1 MVFQE
6 QQHCPLFD
14 LHLIKRLMNRQLLFS
29 RRRLFT
35 TGAAAL
41 GFPTIVPSSIFAK
54 AGRPAPSDR
63 ITVGA
68 IGWGT
73 IAGDWTP
80 SFLNHDKCQVVAV
93 ADPMKEY
100 GHYGYDGKE
109 TGGREAGKKIIDAHY
124 SQSANKPVKA
134 CTAYADFREM
144 MEKEDLDAVQISTPD
159 HWHAYMAI
167 YAARKGKHIY
177 GQKPLALNIGEGRLM
192 SDEITKAGVTWQTG
206 SQQRSEIYFRMAC
219 EMVRNNRIGKLNR
232 VRVGLPGG
240 HSNWN
245 GMADQTAP
253 APIPADFDF
262 DLWLGPAEQIDYR
275 PALLPLNWR
284 HNFNFSGGLITD
296 FGAHH
301 IDIAQWGMG
310 TEHTGPLELKNVTGK
325 LDSTALYNTA
335 SEFNFE
341 CVYENGVTL
350 HVASPDRALLPEIE
364 ASQKAAGSKK
374 PFDHVGILFEGDSG
388 KWIYVN
394 RGKISASDPA
404 ILREK
409 ITPSELHLYE
419 SRDHTDN
426 FLSSIYDG
434 KPTAA
439 PIEVSHRSITVAH
452 LANIALRSGSASL
465 KWNPQT
471 EEITGNEAA
480 SKLLSK
486 EWRKPWAL

>member
-1 MVFQE
+1 MQSS
-6 QQHCPLFD
+6 PSS
-14 LHLIKRLMNRQLLFS
+14 FS
-29 RRRLFT
+29 RRRFLT
-35 TGAAAL
+35 TSAAAL
-41 GFPTIVPSSIFAK
+41 GFPTIIPATALGK
-54 AGRPAPSDR
+54 GGRPAPSER

-80 SFLNHDKCQVVAV
+80 SFLNNDKCQVIAV

-124 SQSANKPVKA
+124 SQAANKPVKA
-134 CTAYADFREM
+134 CASYADFREM
-144 MEKEDLDAVQISTPD
+144 MEKEDLDAVQVSTPD
-159 HWHAYMAI
+159 HWHANIAV

-177 GQKPLALNIGEGRLM
+177 GQKPLALNIAEGRLM
-192 SDEITKAGVTWQTG
+192 ADEVAKAGITWQTG
-206 SQQRSEIYFRMAC
+206 SQQRSDVYFRLAC
-219 EMVRNNRIGKLNR
+219 EQVRNGRIGKLKR

-245 GMADQTAP
+245 GMADQINTAP
-253 APIPADFDF
+253 VPADFDYEM
-262 DLWLGPAEQIDYR
+262 WLGPAEQMDYR

-284 HNFNFSGGLITD
+284 HNFNFSGGMITD

-310 TEHTGPLELKNVTGK
+310 MDHSGPVELRNVSGTLNK
-325 LDSTALYNTA
+325 DALYNTA
-335 SEFNFE
+335 TAFSFE
-341 CVYENGVTL
+341 CVYESGVVM
-350 HVASPDRALLPEIE
+350 HVASPEHKLMPEVEAALANPN
-364 ASQKAAGSKK
+364 AKK
-374 PFDHVGILFEGDSG
+374 PFDHVGVMFEGDEG

-394 RGKISASDPA
+394 RGKITASNPE

-409 ITPSELHLYE
+409 ATESEIHLYE
-419 SRDHTDN
+419 SKDHTDN
-426 FLSSIYDG
+426 FLSCIYDG
-434 KPTAA
+434 KPTAT
-439 PIEVSHRSITVAH
+439 PIEVSHRSISIAH
-452 LANIALRSGSASL
+452 LANVALRSGSTGL
-465 KWNPQT
+465 KWDPKT
-471 EEITGNEAA
+471 ETIADNAAA

>member
-1 MVFQE
+1 MKKI
-6 QQHCPLFD
+6 P
-14 LHLIKRLMNRQLLFS
+14 
-29 RRRLFT
+29 FT
-35 TGAAAL
+35 TRRQFLSTSAAAL
-41 GFPTIVPSSIFAK
+41 GFPMIVPRSVFGA
-54 AGRPAPSDR
+54 AGRPAPSER

-80 SFLNHDKCQVVAV
+80 SFLNNDKCQVIAV

-124 SQSANKPVKA
+124 SQSANKPAKV

-144 MEKEDLDAVQISTPD
+144 IEKEDLDAVQVSTPD
-159 HWHAYMAI
+159 HWHAYMAV

-177 GQKPLALNIGEGRLM
+177 GQKPLALNIAEGRLM
-192 SDEITKAGVTWQTG
+192 ADEVAKAGVTWQTG
-206 SQQRSEIYFRMAC
+206 SQQRSDIYFRMAC
-219 EMVRNNRIGKLNR
+219 EMVRNERIGKLKR

-245 GMADQTAP
+245 GMADKTEVAP
-253 APIPADFDF
+253 VPADFDYEM
-262 DLWLGPAEQIDYR
+262 WLGPAEQMDYR

-284 HNFNFSGGLITD
+284 HNFNFSGGMITD

-310 TEHTGPLELKNVTGK
+310 TEHTGPVEMKNITGT
-325 LDSTALYNTA
+325 LDKDALYNTA
-335 SEFNFE
+335 TAFNFE
-341 CVYENGVTL
+341 CVYDNGLVL
-350 HVASPDRALLPEIE
+350 HVASPDHKLMPEVEAALQT
-364 ASQKAAGSKK
+364 SGNKK
-374 PFDHVGILFEGDSG
+374 GFDHVGVLFEGDAG

-394 RGKISASDPA
+394 RGKITASDPA

-409 ITPSELHLYE
+409 IGPNEIHLYE
-419 SRDHTDN
+419 SKDHTDN
-426 FLSSIYDG
+426 FLSCIYDG
-434 KPTAA
+434 KPTST
-439 PIEVSHRSITVAH
+439 PVEISHRSITISH
-452 LANIALRSGSASL
+452 LANIALRTGSAGL

-471 EEITGNEAA
+471 EKIEGNEAA

-486 EWRKPWAL
+486 EWRKPWVL

>member
-1 MVFQE
+1 MKKIPVS
-6 QQHCPLFD
+6 
-14 LHLIKRLMNRQLLFS
+14 S
-29 RRRLFT
+29 RRQFLT
-35 TGAAAL
+35 TSAAAL
-41 GFPTIVPSSIFAK
+41 GFPIIVPRSVFGA
-54 AGRPAPSDR
+54 AGRPAPSER

-80 SFLNHDKCQVVAV
+80 SFLNNDKCQVIAV

-109 TGGREAGKKIIDAHY
+109 TGGREAGKKIIDEHY
-124 SQSANKPVKA
+124 SKAANKPAKV

-144 MEKEDLDAVQISTPD
+144 MEKEDLDAVQVSTPD

-177 GQKPLALNIGEGRLM
+177 GQKPLALNIGEGRRM
-192 SDEITKAGVTWQTG
+192 ADEVAKAGVTWQTG
-206 SQQRSEIYFRMAC
+206 SQQRSDIYFRMAC
-219 EMVRNNRIGKLNR
+219 EMVRNERIGKLKR

-245 GMADQTAP
+245 GMADKTDVAP
-253 APIPADFDF
+253 VPADFDYEM
-262 DLWLGPAEQIDYR
+262 WLGPAEQMDYR

-284 HNFNFSGGLITD
+284 HNFAFSGGMITD

-310 TEHTGPLELKNVTGK
+310 TEHTGPQEIKNITGTLKK
-325 LDSTALYNTA
+325 EALYNTA
-335 SEFNFE
+335 TAFNFE
-341 CVYENGVTL
+341 CLYENGVVM
-350 HVASPDRALLPEIE
+350 HVASPDHKLMPEVETALQ
-364 ASQKAAGSKK
+364 ASASKK
-374 PFDHVGILFEGDSG
+374 AFDHVGIMFEGDAG

-394 RGKISASDPA
+394 RGKITASDPA

-409 ITPSELHLYE
+409 IGANEIHLYE
-419 SRDHTDN
+419 SKDHTDN
-426 FLSSIYDG
+426 FLSCIYDG
-434 KPTAA
+434 KPTAT
-439 PIEVSHRSITVAH
+439 PIEISHRSISIAH
-452 LANIALRSGSASL
+452 LANVALRTDSSSL

-471 EEITGNEAA
+471 ESIEGNQMAT
-480 SKLLSK
+480 KLLTK
-486 EWRKPWAL
+486 EWRKPWVL

>member
-1 MVFQE
+1 
-6 QQHCPLFD
+6 
-14 LHLIKRLMNRQLLFS
+14 MNRTITFS
-29 RRRLFT
+29 RRRFLST
-35 TGAAAL
+35 SASAL
-41 GFPTIVPSSIFAK
+41 GFPTIVPSSVFGK
-54 AGRPAPSDR
+54 AGRPAPSER

-80 SFLNHDKCQVVAV
+80 SFLNNEKCQVIAV

-124 SQSANKPVKA
+124 SQAANKPVKA
-134 CTAYADFREM
+134 CAAYSDFREM

-177 GQKPLALNIGEGRLM
+177 GQKPLALNIAEGRLM
-192 SDEITKAGVTWQTG
+192 ADEVAKAGVTWQTG
-206 SQQRSEIYFRMAC
+206 SQQRSDIYFRMAC
-219 EMVRNNRIGKLNR
+219 EMVRNERIGKLKR

-245 GMADQTAP
+245 GMADKTEKAP
-253 APIPADFDF
+253 VPADFDYEM
-262 DLWLGPAEQIDYR
+262 WLGPAEEMDYR

-284 HNFNFSGGLITD
+284 HNYNFSGGMITD

-301 IDIAQWGMG
+301 IDIAQWAMG
-310 TEHTGPLELKNVTGK
+310 TDHTGPQELRAISGK
-325 LDSTALYNTA
+325 RDKDALYNTA
-335 SEFNFE
+335 TEFSFE
-341 CVYENGVTL
+341 CVYESGVIM
-350 HVASPDRALLPEIE
+350 HVASPEHKLMPEVE
-364 ASQKAAGSKK
+364 AAMQPSAGKK
-374 PFDHVGILFEGDSG
+374 PFDHVGILFEGDAG

-409 ITPSELHLYE
+409 IGPNEIHLYE
-419 SRDHTDN
+419 SKEHTDN
-426 FLSSIYDG
+426 FLSCIYDG
-434 KPTAA
+434 KITAA
-439 PIEVSHRSITVAH
+439 PIEVSHRSISIAH
-452 LANIALRSGSASL
+452 LANIAIRTDSAAL
-465 KWNPQT
+465 KWNPQM
-471 EEITGNEAA
+471 EKIEANDAA

>member
-1 MVFQE
+1 MKKI
-6 QQHCPLFD
+6 P
-14 LHLIKRLMNRQLLFS
+14 
-29 RRRLFT
+29 FT
-35 TGAAAL
+35 TRRQFLSTSAAAL
-41 GFPTIVPSSIFAK
+41 GFPMIVPRSVFGA
-54 AGRPAPSDR
+54 AGRPAPSER

-80 SFLNHDKCQVVAV
+80 SFLNNDKCQVISV

-124 SQSANKPVKA
+124 SQSANKPAKV
-134 CTAYADFREM
+134 CTSYADFREM
-144 MEKEDLDAVQISTPD
+144 IEKEDLDAVQVSTPD
-159 HWHAYMAI
+159 HWHAYMAV

-177 GQKPLALNIGEGRLM
+177 GQKPLALNIAEGRLM
-192 SDEITKAGVTWQTG
+192 ADEVAKAGVTWQTG
-206 SQQRSEIYFRMAC
+206 SQQRSDIYFRMAC
-219 EMVRNNRIGKLNR
+219 EMVRNERIGKLKR

-245 GMADQTAP
+245 GMADKTEVAP
-253 APIPADFDF
+253 VPADFDYEM
-262 DLWLGPAEQIDYR
+262 WLGPAEQMDYR

-284 HNFNFSGGLITD
+284 HNFNFSGGMITD

-310 TEHTGPLELKNVTGK
+310 TEHTGPVELKNISGTRNK
-325 LDSTALYNTA
+325 DALYNTA
-335 SEFNFE
+335 TAFNFE
-341 CVYENGVTL
+341 CVYDNGLVM
-350 HVASPDRALLPEIE
+350 HVASPDHKLMPEVEAALQTSG
-364 ASQKAAGSKK
+364 AKK
-374 PFDHVGILFEGDSG
+374 PFDHVGVLFEGDAG

-394 RGKISASDPA
+394 RGKITASDPA

-409 ITPSELHLYE
+409 ISDKEIHLYE
-419 SRDHTDN
+419 SKDHTDN
-426 FLSSIYDG
+426 FLSCIYDG
-434 KPTAA
+434 KRTAT
-439 PIEVSHRSITVAH
+439 PVEISHRSITIAH
-452 LANIALRSGSASL
+452 LANIALRTDSAGL

-471 EEITGNEAA
+471 EKIEGNEAA

-486 EWRKPWAL
+486 EWRKPWVL

>member
-1 MVFQE
+1 
-6 QQHCPLFD
+6 
-14 LHLIKRLMNRQLLFS
+14 MNPSFS
-29 RRRLFT
+29 RRRFLT
-35 TGAAAL
+35 ASAAAL
-41 GFPTIVPSSIFAK
+41 GFPTIVPSSVFGK
-54 AGRPAPSDR
+54 NGRPAPSER
-63 ITVGA
+63 ITVGC

-80 SFLNHDKCQVVAV
+80 SFLNNDKCQVIAV

-100 GHYGYDGKE
+100 GHYGYDGKR
-109 TGGREAGKKIIDAHY
+109 TGGREAGRKVIDQHYAQAAKKD
-124 SQSANKPVKA
+124 VKT
-134 CTAYADFREM
+134 CTAYEDFREM

-159 HWHAYMAI
+159 HWHAYMAV

-192 SDEITKAGVTWQTG
+192 SDEIAKACVTWQTG
-206 SQQRSEIYFRMAC
+206 SQQRSDIYFRMAC
-219 EMVRNNRIGKLNR
+219 ELVRNERLGKLKR

-245 GMADQTAP
+245 GMADQTEVAP
-253 APIPADFDF
+253 VPADFNYE
-262 DLWLGPAEQIDYR
+262 LWLGPAEQMDYR

-284 HNFNFSGGLITD
+284 HNFNFSGGMITD

-310 TEHTGPLELKNVTGK
+310 TEHTGPLELRNVSGTLNK
-325 LDSTALYNTA
+325 DALYNTA
-335 SEFNFE
+335 TAFNFE
-341 CVYENGVTL
+341 CVYENGVVMQ
-350 HVASPDRALLPEIE
+350 VASPEHKLMPEVE
-364 ASQKAAGSKK
+364 AAMVQAAGGTPLKK
-374 PFDHVGILFEGDSG
+374 PFDHVGVLFEGDAG

-394 RGKISASDPA
+394 RGKITASDPN

-409 ITPSELHLYE
+409 IGPNEIHLYE
-419 SRDHTDN
+419 SKDHTDN
-426 FLSSIYDG
+426 FLSCIYDA

-439 PIEVSHRSITVAH
+439 PVEVSHRSITVSH
-452 LANIALRSGSASL
+452 LANIALRTGSSSL

-471 EEITGNEAA
+471 ETIQDNEAA

-486 EWRKPWAL
+486 EWRKPWVL

>member
-1 MVFQE
+1 MKKIPVS
-6 QQHCPLFD
+6 
-14 LHLIKRLMNRQLLFS
+14 S
-29 RRRLFT
+29 RRQFLST
-35 TGAAAL
+35 SAAAL
-41 GFPTIVPSSIFAK
+41 GFPMIVPRSVFGA
-54 AGRPAPSDR
+54 AGRPAPSER

-80 SFLNHDKCQVVAV
+80 SFLNNDKCQVIAV

-109 TGGREAGKKIIDAHY
+109 TGGREAGKKIIDEHY
-124 SQSANKPVKA
+124 SKAENKPAKV

-144 MEKEDLDAVQISTPD
+144 MDKEDLDAVQVSTPD

-177 GQKPLALNIGEGRLM
+177 GQKPLALNIGEGRRM
-192 SDEITKAGVTWQTG
+192 ADEVAKAGVTWQTG
-206 SQQRSEIYFRMAC
+206 SQQRSDIYFRMAC
-219 EMVRNNRIGKLNR
+219 EMVRNERIGKLKR

-245 GMADQTAP
+245 GMADKTEVAP
-253 APIPADFDF
+253 VPADFDYEM
-262 DLWLGPAEQIDYR
+262 WLGPAEQMDYR

-284 HNFNFSGGLITD
+284 HNFAFSGGMITD

-310 TEHTGPLELKNVTGK
+310 TERSGPLEIKNITGTLNK
-325 LDSTALYNTA
+325 TALYNTA
-335 SEFNFE
+335 TAFNFE
-341 CVYENGVTL
+341 CVYENGVVM
-350 HVASPDRALLPEIE
+350 HVASPDHKLMPEVETALQ
-364 ASQKAAGSKK
+364 ASAGKK
-374 PFDHVGILFEGDSG
+374 GFDHVGIMFEGDAG

-394 RGKISASDPA
+394 RGKITASDPA
-404 ILREK
+404 ILRDK
-409 ITPSELHLYE
+409 IGPNEIHLYE
-419 SRDHTDN
+419 SKDHTDN
-426 FLSSIYDG
+426 FLSCIYDG
-434 KPTAA
+434 KPTAT
-439 PIEVSHRSITVAH
+439 PIEISHRSITIAH
-452 LANIALRSGSASL
+452 LANIALRTDSTSL

-471 EEITGNEAA
+471 ETLEGNEAA

>member
-1 MVFQE
+1 MKKLPFT
-6 QQHCPLFD
+6 
-14 LHLIKRLMNRQLLFS
+14 S
-29 RRRLFT
+29 RRQFLT
-35 TGAAAL
+35 TSAAAL
-41 GFPTIVPSSIFAK
+41 GFPMIVPRSVFGA
-54 AGRPAPSDR
+54 AGRPAPSER

-80 SFLNHDKCQVVAV
+80 SFLNNDKCQVISV

-124 SQSANKPVKA
+124 SQSANKPAKI

-144 MEKEDLDAVQISTPD
+144 IDKEDLDAVQVSTPD
-159 HWHAYMAI
+159 HWHAYMAV

-177 GQKPLALNIGEGRLM
+177 GQKPLALNIAEGRLM
-192 SDEITKAGVTWQTG
+192 ADEVAKAGVTWQTG
-206 SQQRSEIYFRMAC
+206 SQQRSDIYFRMAC
-219 EMVRNNRIGKLNR
+219 EMVRNGRIGKLRR

-245 GMADQTAP
+245 GMADKTAV
-253 APIPADFDF
+253 APVPADFDYEM
-262 DLWLGPAEQIDYR
+262 WLGPAEQMDYR

-284 HNFNFSGGLITD
+284 HNFNFSGGMITD

-310 TEHTGPLELKNVTGK
+310 TEHTGPVELKNVSGT
-325 LDSTALYNTA
+325 LDKDALYNTA
-335 SEFNFE
+335 TAFNFE
-341 CVYENGVTL
+341 CVYENGL
-350 HVASPDRALLPEIE
+350 IMHVASPDHKLMPEVESALQ
-364 ASQKAAGSKK
+364 ASGNKK
-374 PFDHVGILFEGDSG
+374 GFDHVGVLFEGDAG

-394 RGKISASDPA
+394 RGKITASDPA

-409 ITPSELHLYE
+409 IGPNEIHLYE
-419 SRDHTDN
+419 SKDHTDN
-426 FLSSIYDG
+426 FLSCICDG
-434 KPTAA
+434 KPTST
-439 PIEVSHRSITVAH
+439 PVEISHRSITIAH
-452 LANIALRSGSASL
+452 LANIALRTGSTGL

-471 EEITGNEAA
+471 EMIEGNEAA

-486 EWRKPWAL
+486 EWRKPWVL

>member
-1 MVFQE
+1 
-6 QQHCPLFD
+6 
-14 LHLIKRLMNRQLLFS
+14 MNRSIPVS
-29 RRRLFT
+29 RRRFLAA
-35 TGAAAL
+35 GATAL
-41 GFPTIVPSSIFAK
+41 GFPAIVPSSVFGK
-54 AGRPAPSDR
+54 AGRPAPSER

-80 SFLNHDKCQVVAV
+80 SFLNNDKCQVVAV

-109 TGGREAGKKIIDAHY
+109 TGGREAGRKIIDAHY

-134 CTAYADFREM
+134 CAAYADFREM
-144 MEKEDLDAVQISTPD
+144 MDKEDLDAVQISTPD
-159 HWHAYMAI
+159 HWHAYLAI

-177 GQKPLALNIGEGRLM
+177 GQKPLALNIAEGRRM
-192 SDEITKAGVTWQTG
+192 ADEVTKAGVTWQTG
-206 SQQRSEIYFRMAC
+206 SQQRSDIYFRMAC
-219 EMVRNNRIGKLNR
+219 EMVRNQRIGKLKR

-245 GMADQTAP
+245 GMADKTEVAP
-253 APIPADFDF
+253 VPADFDYEM
-262 DLWLGPAEQIDYR
+262 WLGPAEQIDYR

-284 HNFNFSGGLITD
+284 HNFNFSGGMITD

-310 TEHTGPLELKNVTGK
+310 TEHTGPLELRAVSGKRDKN
-325 LDSTALYNTA
+325 ALYDTA
-335 SEFNFE
+335 TEFSFE
-341 CVYENGVTL
+341 CVYENGVVM
-350 HVASPDRALLPEIE
+350 HVASPEHKLMPEIE
-364 ASQKAAGSKK
+364 AAMKMPAGSK
-374 PFDHVGILFEGDSG
+374 PFNHVGILFEGDAG

-394 RGKISASDPA
+394 RGKITASDPA

-409 ITPSELHLYE
+409 TGPNEIHLYE
-419 SRDHTDN
+419 SKEHTDN
-426 FLSSIYDG
+426 FLSCIYDD

-439 PIEVSHRSITVAH
+439 PIEVSHRSISIAH
-452 LANIALRSGSASL
+452 LANIALRTDSAAL
-465 KWNPQT
+465 KWQPQT
-471 EEITGNEAA
+471 EKIEGNEAA

-486 EWRKPWAL
+486 EWRKPWVL

>member
-1 MVFQE
+1 MKKI
-6 QQHCPLFD
+6 P
-14 LHLIKRLMNRQLLFS
+14 
-29 RRRLFT
+29 FT
-35 TGAAAL
+35 TRRQFLTTSAAAL
-41 GFPTIVPSSIFAK
+41 GFPMIVPRSVFGA
-54 AGRPAPSDR
+54 AGRPAPSER

-80 SFLNHDKCQVVAV
+80 SFLNNDKCQVVAV

-109 TGGREAGKKIIDAHY
+109 TGGREAGKKIIDEHY
-124 SQSANKPVKA
+124 SKAANKPAKVCA
-134 CTAYADFREM
+134 AYADFREM
-144 MEKEDLDAVQISTPD
+144 MEKEDLDAVQVSTPD

-177 GQKPLALNIGEGRLM
+177 GQKPLALNIGEGRRM
-192 SDEITKAGVTWQTG
+192 ADEVAKAGVTWQTG
-206 SQQRSEIYFRMAC
+206 SQQRSDIYFRMAC
-219 EMVRNNRIGKLNR
+219 EMVRNERIGKLKR

-245 GMADQTAP
+245 GMADKTEVEP
-253 APIPADFDF
+253 VPADFDYEM
-262 DLWLGPAEQIDYR
+262 WLGPAEQMDYR

-284 HNFNFSGGLITD
+284 HNFAFSGGMITD

-310 TEHTGPLELKNVTGK
+310 TENTGPLEMKNISGK
-325 LDSTALYNTA
+325 LDKTALYNTA
-335 SEFNFE
+335 TAFSFE
-341 CVYENGVTL
+341 CVYENGVVM
-350 HVASPDRALLPEIE
+350 HVASPDHKLMPEVE
-364 ASQKAAGSKK
+364 AVLQASAGKK
-374 PFDHVGILFEGDSG
+374 GFDHVGIMFEGDAG

-394 RGKISASDPA
+394 RGKITASDPA

-409 ITPSELHLYE
+409 IGPNEIHLYE
-419 SRDHTDN
+419 SKDHTDN
-426 FLSSIYDG
+426 FLSCIYDG
-434 KPTAA
+434 KPTAT
-439 PIEVSHRSITVAH
+439 PVEISHRSITIAH
-452 LANIALRSGSASL
+452 LANIALRTDSTAL

-471 EEITGNEAA
+471 ETLEGNEAA

>member
-1 MVFQE
+1 MKKI
-6 QQHCPLFD
+6 P
-14 LHLIKRLMNRQLLFS
+14 
-29 RRRLFT
+29 FT
-35 TGAAAL
+35 TRRQFLSTSVAAL
-41 GFPTIVPSSIFAK
+41 GFPMIVPRSVFGA
-54 AGRPAPSDR
+54 AGRPAPSER

-80 SFLNHDKCQVVAV
+80 SFLNNDKCQVIAV

-124 SQSANKPVKA
+124 SQSANKPAKV

-144 MEKEDLDAVQISTPD
+144 IEKEDLDAVQVSTPD
-159 HWHAYMAI
+159 HWHAYMAV

-177 GQKPLALNIGEGRLM
+177 GQKPLALNIAEGRLM
-192 SDEITKAGVTWQTG
+192 ADEVAKAGVTWQTG
-206 SQQRSEIYFRMAC
+206 SQQRSDIYFRMAC
-219 EMVRNNRIGKLNR
+219 EMVRNERIGKLKR

-245 GMADQTAP
+245 GMADKTEVAP
-253 APIPADFDF
+253 VPADFDYEM
-262 DLWLGPAEQIDYR
+262 WLGPAEQMDYR

-284 HNFNFSGGLITD
+284 HNFNFSGGMITD

-310 TEHTGPLELKNVTGK
+310 TEHTGPVEMKNITGT
-325 LDSTALYNTA
+325 LDKDALYNTA
-335 SEFNFE
+335 TAFNFE
-341 CVYENGVTL
+341 CVYDNGLVL
-350 HVASPDRALLPEIE
+350 HVASPDHKLMPEVEAALQT
-364 ASQKAAGSKK
+364 SGNKK
-374 PFDHVGILFEGDSG
+374 GFDHVGVLFEGDAG

-394 RGKISASDPA
+394 RGKITASDPA

-409 ITPSELHLYE
+409 IGPNEIHLYE
-419 SRDHTDN
+419 SKDHTDN
-426 FLSSIYDG
+426 FLSCIYDG
-434 KPTAA
+434 KPTST
-439 PIEVSHRSITVAH
+439 PVEISHRSITIAH
-452 LANIALRSGSASL
+452 LANIALRTGSAGL

-471 EEITGNEAA
+471 EKIEGNESA

-486 EWRKPWAL
+486 EWRKPWVL

>member
-1 MVFQE
+1 
-6 QQHCPLFD
+6 
-14 LHLIKRLMNRQLLFS
+14 MNRTPTFS
-29 RRRLFT
+29 RRRFLT
-35 TGAAAL
+35 TSAAAL
-41 GFPTIVPSSIFAK
+41 GFPTIVPSSVFGK
-54 AGRPAPSDR
+54 AGRPAPSER

-80 SFLNHDKCQVVAV
+80 SFLNNDKCQVIAV

-124 SQSANKPVKA
+124 SQAANKPVKA
-134 CTAYADFREM
+134 CAAYSDFREM
-144 MEKEDLDAVQISTPD
+144 MEKEDLDAVQVSTPD
-159 HWHAYMAI
+159 HWHAYIAV

-192 SDEITKAGVTWQTG
+192 ADEVAKAGVTWQTG
-206 SQQRSEIYFRMAC
+206 SQQRSDIYFRMAC
-219 EMVRNNRIGKLNR
+219 EMVRNERIGKLKR

-245 GMADQTAP
+245 GMADKTEVAP
-253 APIPADFDF
+253 VPADFDYEM
-262 DLWLGPAEQIDYR
+262 WLGPAEQMDYR

-284 HNFNFSGGLITD
+284 HNFNFSGGMITD

-301 IDIAQWGMG
+301 IDIAQWGIG
-310 TEHTGPLELKNVTGK
+310 TENTGPVEIKNISGTLNK
-325 LDSTALYNTA
+325 DALYNTA
-335 SEFNFE
+335 TAFSFE
-341 CVYENGVTL
+341 CLYANGVTM
-350 HVASPDRALLPEIE
+350 HVASPDHQIMPEVAAALA
-364 ASQKAAGSKK
+364 ASSGKKA
-374 PFDHVGILFEGDSG
+374 FDHVGILFEGDAG

-394 RGKISASDPA
+394 RGKITASDPA

-409 ITPSELHLYE
+409 IGPNEIHLYE
-419 SRDHTDN
+419 SKDHTDN
-426 FLSSIYDG
+426 FLSCIYDG
-434 KPTAA
+434 KATAT
-439 PIEVSHRSITVAH
+439 PIEISHRSITIAH
-452 LANIALRSGSASL
+452 LANVALRTGSTGL

-471 EEITGNEAA
+471 ETIDGNEAA

>member
-1 MVFQE
+1 MKKI
-6 QQHCPLFD
+6 P
-14 LHLIKRLMNRQLLFS
+14 
-29 RRRLFT
+29 FT
-35 TGAAAL
+35 TRRQFLTTSAAAL
-41 GFPTIVPSSIFAK
+41 GFPMIVPRSVFGA
-54 AGRPAPSDR
+54 AGRPAPSER

-80 SFLNHDKCQVVAV
+80 SFLNNDKCQVVAV

-109 TGGREAGKKIIDAHY
+109 TGGREAGKKIIDEHY
-124 SQSANKPVKA
+124 SKAANKPAKVCA
-134 CTAYADFREM
+134 AYADFREM
-144 MEKEDLDAVQISTPD
+144 MEKEDLDAVQVSTPD

-177 GQKPLALNIGEGRLM
+177 GQKPLALNIGEGRRM
-192 SDEITKAGVTWQTG
+192 ADEVAKAGVTWQTG
-206 SQQRSEIYFRMAC
+206 SQQRSDIYFRMAC
-219 EMVRNNRIGKLNR
+219 EMVRNERIGKLKR

-245 GMADQTAP
+245 GMADKTEVEP
-253 APIPADFDF
+253 VPADFDYEM
-262 DLWLGPAEQIDYR
+262 WLGPAEQMDYR

-284 HNFNFSGGLITD
+284 HNFAFSGGMITD

-310 TEHTGPLELKNVTGK
+310 TENTGPLEMKNISGK
-325 LDSTALYNTA
+325 LDKTALYNTA
-335 SEFNFE
+335 TAFSFE
-341 CVYENGVTL
+341 CVYENGVVM
-350 HVASPDRALLPEIE
+350 HVASPDHKLMPEVE
-364 ASQKAAGSKK
+364 AVLQASAGKK
-374 PFDHVGILFEGDSG
+374 GFDHVGIMFEGDAG

-394 RGKISASDPA
+394 RGKITASDPA

-409 ITPSELHLYE
+409 IGPNEIHLYE
-419 SRDHTDN
+419 SKDHTDN
-426 FLSSIYDG
+426 FLSCIYDG
-434 KPTAA
+434 KPTAT
-439 PIEVSHRSITVAH
+439 PVEISHSSITIAH
-452 LANIALRSGSASL
+452 LANIALRTDSTAL

-471 EEITGNEAA
+471 ETLEGNEAA